1 MRQRDREEIFASIL
15 SATGSG
21 GRMTLGK
28 IMFHSCL
35 THYQGLF
42 YTSTLIEYGFLEY
55 DSVDRT
61 FKTTPSGFKFL
72 ESHNEMSEIFT
83 TPQETR
89 SRNEEVLGQ

>member
-1 MRQRDREEIFASIL
+1 MRQRDRDEIFASIL

-28 IMFHSCL
+28 IMFHSYL
-35 THYQGLF
+35 THYQGLY
-42 YTSTLIEYGFLEY
+42 YTRTLIEHGFLEY

-72 ESHNEMSEIFT
+72 ELHNEMSEIFT
-83 TPQETR
+83 TQQETR
-89 SRNEEVLGQ
+89 SQNEEVVRQ